1 MNIILLFTI
10 LQLINVVLSTIKSI
24 VTVKGTT
31 FQSALMNTIYY
42 SLYTIIVIYTVSD
55 FGCGAWDLLIKIAIV
70 GATDF
75 IGVYISAWLMNRF
88 KKDKLWE
95 IVATVDQSVS
105 IYAVELTEMAL
116 KESNISYNVTPTQKQ
131 NEYVFHIYSKNQ
143 TESQTIK
150 AILNEWK
157 AKYIVH
163 EESVKL

>member
-1 MNIILLFTI
+1 
-10 LQLINVVLSTIKSI
+10 
-24 VTVKGTT
+24 
-31 FQSALMNTIYY
+31 
-42 SLYTIIVIYTVSD
+42 
-55 FGCGAWDLLIKIAIV
+55 
-70 GATDF
+70 
-75 IGVYISAWLMNRF
+75 MNRK

-95 IVATVDQSVS
+95 IVETVDQSVS